1 MARVLCCVCCWLSRR
16 RRRRR
21 RRRGRRR
28 RLAATAATA
37 AVAGGTSELCPYQP
51 LVKAGATVVVVSRP
65 GAKIQALV
73 SSARRLSSGTVL
85 VPLSREQQAG
95 EGDDDDASLATVAG
109 CDVIT
114 QAPQLIA
121 WLSALL
127 PEKTMVLGSY
137 IYIDGK

>member
-1 MARVLCCVCCWLSRR
+1 M
-16 RRRRR
+16 
-21 RRRGRRR
+21 
-28 RLAATAATA
+28 
-37 AVAGGTSELCPYQP
+37 
-51 LVKAGATVVVVSRP
+51 
-65 GAKIQALV
+65 
-73 SSARRLSSGTVL
+73 L
-85 VPLSREQQAG
+85 VPLSRPQQAI

-137 IYIDGK
+137 IYIDGKPPYSPKAPAKAPAMTPMGCPPDLSYRIA